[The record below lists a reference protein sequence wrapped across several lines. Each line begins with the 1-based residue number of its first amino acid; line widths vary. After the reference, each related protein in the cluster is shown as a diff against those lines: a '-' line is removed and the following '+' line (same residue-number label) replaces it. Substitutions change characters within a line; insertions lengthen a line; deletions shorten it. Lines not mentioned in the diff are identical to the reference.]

1 MGRKNVR
8 VEIVEFELFVMY
20 LYSGLT
26 MAESLFQALC
36 SPEGL
41 VDTAVENDQTQYMS
55 QGLIKFL
62 GHLSAACDYTV
73 LTSSS
78 GFFQFQYWGDNFDP
92 VTLEGNAQG
101 VIFNRTFYHS
111 EVRPLFSS
119 IHLLPY
125 LTAWVQR
132 TLPLAT
138 PTMFSSHKV

>member
-1 MGRKNVR
+1 MWRKNVR

-20 LYSGLT
+20 SYSGLT

-55 QGLIKFL
+55 QCLIKFL
-62 GHLSAACDYTV
+62 GHLSAAYDYTV

-78 GFFQFQYWGDNFDP
+78 GFFDNFDP

>member
-1 MGRKNVR
+1 
-8 VEIVEFELFVMY
+8 VEFELFVMY
-20 LYSGLT
+20 SYSGLT

-55 QGLIKFL
+55 QCLIKFL
-62 GHLSAACDYTV
+62 GHLSAAYDYTV

-78 GFFQFQYWGDNFDP
+78 GFFDNFDP

-125 LTAWVQR
+125 LTA
-132 TLPLAT
+132 
-138 PTMFSSHKV
+138 